1 VHIGAILTVPSEVRL
16 QHLAANSNG
25 NGEPSNGFALPGT
38 TQLAHWDVLGK
49 SVLDRVCER
58 LQVFG
63 VSEITVIPEQDLANG
78 TGSGPSAST
87 FWTAWNDVMSR
98 YLEFDLTTLLLV
110 RVGPY
115 IELDIADFLQ
125 FHRETSSVMTQVY
138 DAHGA
143 LDLVAVDGKSL
154 AQGTGTF
161 RARLQ
166 TLIPRQKRYPF
177 SGYCNRLADVRD
189 FHRLA
194 TDALRG
200 RAAIRPLGREIRANV
215 WVGDNA
221 RIDDSVRI
229 VAPAYIGRN
238 SRIHADCVINGAC
251 AIEQNSDIGRGT
263 TVDDSCVLAGTYV
276 GPGLRV
282 CGGVVHQQTFFHLGR
297 NVQLQFDDR
306 RLFGKSVPA
315 RGFMAHRRPT
325 GYTSGSQSVQ

>member
-16 QHLAANSNG
+16 QHLASNSNG
-25 NGEPSNGFALPGT
+25 NGEHSNGFAPAGA
-38 TQLAHWDVLGK
+38 TQIAHWDVLGK

-63 VSEITVIPEQDLANG
+63 VSEIAIIPEQDLGNGIQPGSPAN
-78 TGSGPSAST
+78 A
-87 FWTAWNDVMSR
+87 FWTTWNDVMSR
-98 YLEFDLTTLLLV
+98 YVQFDLATLLLV

-125 FHRETSSVMTQVY
+125 FHRETSSVMTQVH

-154 AQGTGTF
+154 RLSTGTF
-161 RARLQ
+161 RHRLQ

-189 FHRLA
+189 FHCLA
-194 TDALRG
+194 MDALRG
-200 RAAIRPLGREIRANV
+200 RAAIRPIGREIRANI
-215 WVGDNA
+215 WLGDNA
-221 RIDDSVRI
+221 RIDESARI
-229 VAPAYIGRN
+229 VAPVYIGRN
-238 SRIHADCVINGAC
+238 SRIQADSVISGAC
-251 AIEQNSDIGRGT
+251 AIEQNSEIGCGT
-263 TVDDSCVLAGTYV
+263 TVDESCILAGTYV

-297 NVQLQFDDR
+297 NVQLQLHDR
-306 RLFGKSVPA
+306 RLFGKSVTS
-315 RGFMAHRRPT
+315 RGFLAHRGAT
-325 GYTSGSQSVQ
+325 WYTSDSQSVQ